1 MPAPGELKRRKKTK
15 NPFRWIKE
23 KILDPVMKKL
33 KPHIQTFL
41 KTKFGSSMKKFAH
54 WINQSVI
61 QQDKFGLMNA
71 IKSVVPGGQ
80 YLDQALKIAGNLAE
94 KADYDAIGKF
104 VEKLVYNSDKQDQV
118 IKTYNENYN
127 ESITARSLK
136 EAQRGVE
143 RINREEIQPAVQQ
156 NMEALRIRIPNKVT
170 NGIEGAKTQP
180 MRRQAPQPSNPTAE
194 TDNND
199 DDEDSTMTKNQ
210 RVAMNIFGK
219 PIN

>member
-1 MPAPGELKRRKKTK
+1 MPAPGELKRKKKTK

-33 KPHIQTFL
+33 KPHIQNFL

-118 IKTYNENYN
+118 IRNYSENYN
-127 ESITARSLK
+127 ESITARSLQD
-136 EAQRGVE
+136 AQRGVE
-143 RINREEIQPAVQQ
+143 RIKQEEIKPAVQQ

-170 NGIEGAKTQP
+170 NGIEGAKIQP
-180 MRRQAPQPSNPTAE
+180 MRRQASGQMSQVEADE
-194 TDNND
+194 

-210 RVAMNIFGK
+210 LAAKKIFGK